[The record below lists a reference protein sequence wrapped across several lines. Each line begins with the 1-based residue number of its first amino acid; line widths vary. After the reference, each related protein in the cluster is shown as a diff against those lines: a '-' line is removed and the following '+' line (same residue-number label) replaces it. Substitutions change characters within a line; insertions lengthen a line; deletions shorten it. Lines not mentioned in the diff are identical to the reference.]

1 MHVCMHV
8 CMLYLGGLVHVQGMY
23 SEGEGIMYERRVK
36 GREKKEGMRSRAMS
50 WLTGSSLQ
58 WL

>member
-1 MHVCMHV
+1 MVC
-8 CMLYLGGLVHVQGMY
+8 LGCLVHVQGMY
-23 SEGEGIMYERRVK
+23 SEGEGYDVRGKGYNVRGEVRGERR
-36 GREKKEGMRSRAMS
+36 EGMRSRAMS